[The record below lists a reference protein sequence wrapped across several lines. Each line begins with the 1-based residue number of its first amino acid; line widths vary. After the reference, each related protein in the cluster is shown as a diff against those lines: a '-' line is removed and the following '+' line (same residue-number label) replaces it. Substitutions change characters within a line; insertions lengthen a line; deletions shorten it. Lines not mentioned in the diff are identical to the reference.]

1 MIDRKFN
8 KPTPEEI
15 QERKKMY
22 EEADRL
28 GIDLMSFDGNNDSS
42 KRKDV
47 VDAIV
52 LLGTGKEVPADL
64 EKRLLERKVIA

>member
-52 LLGTGKEVPADL
+52 LLGTGKEVPAEL
-64 EKRLLERKVIA
+64 EKRLLERKVTA